1 MRLTRLGPAL
11 LAALAA
17 LLLAAGLTPAS
28 PSEAADEIAEVETIT
43 TVLHPGWNMVGWVGP
58 TAPVW
63 HLFEEIGALRVV
75 ATHDETTRDYRY
87 AWPSRQDEFPMLTP
101 GLGLWLYVSG
111 DTPVRWTRPAVTD
124 GAVVR
129 LRAGRNLAG
138 VAADGGPRRVETGV
152 LTPLG
157 SPMFTRVFRRPRSFS
172 WLEWGHHGAILGP
185 FTRSSG

>member
-17 LLLAAGLTPAS
+17 LLLATGLTPAS
-28 PSEAADEIAEVETIT
+28 SSEAADEIAEVETIT

-138 VAADGGPRRVETGV
+138 VAADGGPRRV
-152 LTPLG
+152 
-157 SPMFTRVFRRPRSFS
+157 
-172 WLEWGHHGAILGP
+172 
-185 FTRSSG
+185 

>member
-63 HLFEEIGALRVV
+63 RLFEEIGALRLV

-87 AWPSRQDEFPMLTP
+87 AWPGRQDEFPMLTP

-138 VAADGGPRRVETGV
+138 VAADGGPRR
-152 LTPLG
+152 
-157 SPMFTRVFRRPRSFS
+157 M
-172 WLEWGHHGAILGP
+172 
-185 FTRSSG
+185 